1 MIFCCTTY
9 VNQQIRLTNILHP
22 RSSQPLYLSNAGT
35 AARFLTTLVTL
46 VGTTE
51 ESRRSGAA
59 AGIAGEEKEG
69 GKAPPQTVLEGSVRM
84 NVRPQVRNRNRK
96 RHHPVCVCV

>member
-1 MIFCCTTY
+1 M
-9 VNQQIRLTNILHP
+9 
-22 RSSQPLYLSNAGT
+22 YLSNAGT

-59 AGIAGEEKEG
+59 AGIAGEGKEG
-69 GKAPPQTVLEGSVRM
+69 GAAPQTILEGSVRM

-96 RHHPVCVCV
+96 RHHPVCVYG